1 MYPSISVRKEVAHYQ
16 LVLGKT
22 LLLSAISSS
31 APGFLR
37 RAVDDVRG
45 RAGSVLPPQVWLLQ
59 ETLLPWLFIH
69 FANNF
74 PQGWFLFLLSCA
86 SSPHAAV
93 PPCRAD
99 ARGRLLCAP
108 TIAFQSGSL
117 CAAHGGCVFLF
128 RGWEDLASI
137 TIRLP
142 KAISQGHLLC
152 NNHRVWITAIEVAW
166 VKALKRPVCTENVRS
181 CCRLEV
187 RAQER
192 DCRPFSSVMV
202 VSPTCQE
209 QVLA

>member
-1 MYPSISVRKEVAHYQ
+1 M
-16 LVLGKT
+16 
-22 LLLSAISSS
+22 
-31 APGFLR
+31 
-37 RAVDDVRG
+37 
-45 RAGSVLPPQVWLLQ
+45 
-59 ETLLPWLFIH
+59 
-69 FANNF
+69 
-74 PQGWFLFLLSCA
+74 
-86 SSPHAAV
+86 

-152 NNHRVWITAIEVAW
+152 NNHRGWITAIEVAW

-192 DCRPFSSVMV
+192 DCRPFSSVMGLTHVSGAGSSLACSRWYLLACFDHGKFLETVV
-202 VSPTCQE
+202 VSAEENLVEESNLP
-209 QVLA
+209 VHLLAGRMALELG

>member
-59 ETLLPWLFIH
+59 ETLLPRLFIH

-93 PPCRAD
+93 PPRRAD

-108 TIAFQSGSL
+108 KIAFQSGSL

-128 RGWEDLASI
+128 RGWKDLASI
-137 TIRLP
+137 AFGSRIV
-142 KAISQGHLLC
+142 ISQVLC
-152 NNHRVWITAIEVAW
+152 NNWPWLDYSNRGGMGKSPKEASLYGKCEKLLQVGSESPRERLQAI
-166 VKALKRPVCTENVRS
+166 
-181 CCRLEV
+181 
-187 RAQER
+187 
-192 DCRPFSSVMV
+192 
-202 VSPTCQE
+202 
-209 QVLA
+209 